1 MELTRRG
8 GLQNIAAGFMII
20 AIAVA
25 ILVAWMIDSWWMFFP
40 IILLE
45 VGAFYTALGLV
56 MRAGADPN
64 RRGPTSSSY
73 YVFWGP
79 TLVVIAFMWI
89 LAAETDVSGVLL
101 FAIFLLWIGVMAVL
115 LSVFKP
121 KRQAQA

>member
-20 AIAVA
+20 AFAVA
-25 ILVAWMIDSWWMFFP
+25 ILIAWMGSWWMFFP

-45 VGAFYTALGLV
+45 VGAFYTALGLL
-56 MRAGADPN
+56 MRASADPN
-64 RRGPTSSSY
+64 QRGPTSSSY

-79 TLVVIAFMWI
+79 TLVVLGLMWV
-89 LAAETDVSGVLL
+89 LSAETDVSGVLL
-101 FAIFLLWIGVMAVL
+101 LVIFLLWIGVMAVL
-115 LSVFKP
+115 LSMFKP